1 MNLSTTYLGL
11 NLRSPVI
18 VGSSSLTSN
27 VKNVKKCARFGA
39 GAVVL
44 KSLYEEQILVDTDEL
59 VNQDDMYLWY
69 PEAYEYVNKLSKEDG
84 IDQYLNLIKEC
95 KKETDLPIIASI
107 NCITPEDWPI
117 FSRDLEKAGADA
129 IELNISIF
137 PDSEE
142 LSCTE
147 IGDRHIRIVRAV
159 SKQVNIPVSA
169 KISHYFSNLRMMAKR
184 LYMAGAKGLVVFNR
198 FYRPDIDIEKMKMTT
213 DDTFSGPDEMTMSL
227 RWVGLLSVNS
237 PYDISASTGVHD
249 ATAVIKQLLAG
260 ANSVQ
265 VCSTLYKYG
274 FSYLKKINEEMEI
287 WMRKKGFSSIDEFR
301 GLINKDPQNTAA
313 WERIHFMKKTTS
325 NTIRPIQND

>member
-11 NLRSPVI
+11 KLKNPVI

-27 VKNVKKCARFGA
+27 VKNVKRCAKNGA

-44 KSLYEEQILVDTDEL
+44 KSLYEEQILADTDEL
-59 VNQDDMYLWY
+59 VHQDEMYLWY
-69 PEAYEYVNKLSKEDG
+69 PEAFDYVNKLSKEDG

-95 KKETDLPIIASI
+95 KSEVDMPIIASV
-107 NCITPEDWPI
+107 NCITPEDWPV
-117 FSRDLEKAGADA
+117 FSRELENAGADA

-159 SKQVNIPVSA
+159 SRQVKIPVSA

-184 LYMAGAKGLVVFNR
+184 LYMAGAKGLVLFNR
-198 FYRPDIDIEKMKMTT
+198 FYRPDIDIENIKMTT
-213 DDTFSGPDEMTMSL
+213 DDTFSGPDEITMSL
-227 RWVGLLSVNS
+227 RWVGLLSEKS

-249 ATAVIKQLLAG
+249 ATGVIKQILAG
-260 ANSVQ
+260 ATSVQ
-265 VCSTLYKYG
+265 VCSALYKNG
-274 FSYLKKINEEMEI
+274 FSYLKRILEEMDL
-287 WMRKKGFSSIDEFR
+287 WMRKKGFDSIDDFR
-301 GLINKDPQNTAA
+301 GLINKDPQNSAG
-313 WERIHFMKKTTS
+313 WERIHFMKKTTT
-325 NTIRPIQND
+325 NDIHPIQGD